1 MAYSAPV
8 LEEVV
13 AQMTN
18 RRRDTGEGARVIP
31 LLNPET
37 GETDGLLLESLLE
50 RIALFFRAQ
59 DSLSLADISQMRR
72 AMARGQAR
80 RAYLYVLTNTCI
92 QNPVMLL
99 ATLSKI
105 RIIRVELPE
114 PVM

>member
-1 MAYSAPV
+1 MAHSAPV

-13 AQMTN
+13 AQMTT
-18 RRRDTGEGARVIP
+18 RRLDAGEGARVEP
-31 LLNPET
+31 LINPET
-37 GETDGLLLESLLE
+37 GQPDGMLLESFLE
-50 RIALFFRAQ
+50 RVALFFRAQ
-59 DSLSLADISQMRR
+59 DSLSLADISQLRR

-80 RAYLYVLTNTCI
+80 RAYLYVLTNTYI

-105 RIIRVELPE
+105 RIIRVEVPE